1 MYSML
6 QRKFIVIILVFSV
19 LFSGCIMDEDK
30 GEVRGK
36 YIEQTSPEEKF
47 LNTMPGLFRGL
58 SDNPLKENIIW
69 MSSVPIGAEVYAANI
84 NDSFEQTFP
93 SFSEINK
100 IKYYKG
106 TTPLA
111 LESNPGENF
120 ILLKVKAKRF
130 ENISSI
136 KNYIQV
142 VEGTSEN
149 RENFSSEDMW
159 VDESFYDPRMYMT
172 GEESKGN
179 KIEYF
184 YRAYR
189 IFKSDY
195 DQVLLIGLFQ
205 PENAT
210 YEELE
215 SLFPENKSHLDGKE
229 YMPLEGDM
237 IIVLE
242 KANVSSSE
250 FSKIIRIANWSGK
263 FIYEN
268 DNMTLLIMSGFPF
281 GPPGVSFW
289 YREDIKKYQEE
300 HKNSRN

>member
-6 QRKFIVIILVFSV
+6 QRKFIVIILTFSV
-19 LFSGCIMDEDK
+19 LFSGCIMNEDK
-30 GEVRGK
+30 GKDIGN
-36 YIEQTSPEEKF
+36 YITEPGPEEKF

-69 MSSVPIGAEVYAANI
+69 ISSVPIGAEVYAANI

-142 VEGTSEN
+142 VEGSFEN
-149 RENFSSEDMW
+149 GDLVGIGDERGKELGRGLVNYDSSEIDLIKGLHTRAIETKLGYKGY
-159 VDESFYDPRMYMT
+159 DEVIHRD
-172 GEESKGN
+172 N
-179 KIEYF
+179 L
-184 YRAYR
+184 
-189 IFKSDY
+189 
-195 DQVLLIGLFQ
+195 VVGL
-205 PENAT
+205 
-210 YEELE
+210 
-215 SLFPENKSHLDGKE
+215 
-229 YMPLEGDM
+229 
-237 IIVLE
+237 
-242 KANVSSSE
+242 
-250 FSKIIRIANWSGK
+250 
-263 FIYEN
+263 
-268 DNMTLLIMSGFPF
+268 
-281 GPPGVSFW
+281 
-289 YREDIKKYQEE
+289 
-300 HKNSRN
+300 